1 MFIHYL
7 KTVFR
12 IFKSTKLFSFINI
25 VGLTI
30 GMTSSLLLIHYVIY
44 EKSYDRFHP
53 DSELIYRL
61 CYERTSEE
69 GTQVKFASCCP
80 PAADFIKGAY
90 SEVEKISRIYRYRAV
105 VQLKD
110 KDLKFLEE
118 DIYFVEPE
126 IFEILNFRII
136 EGNPKNALHEPN
148 HAFISKTTAQKYFG
162 ETRPIG
168 SIISVDGITDYT
180 IMGVHEDAPSNTHLK
195 PGIFLSFSNVVS
207 MFGPEIMQSWG
218 HTGFF
223 TYVRFRP
230 DADTAAFEKKMEQLA
245 HSKCSDLMNTY
256 KVLIK
261 LKLQPLTDI
270 HLTSHYMQ
278 EYEENGSLDSV
289 NFLMLVAFFII
300 IMAWVNYVNL
310 STARSLTRAKEVGI
324 RKVLGASRLHLI
336 FQFFLEIF
344 LINLAA
350 AVLAVVL
357 INLMYPA
364 FSSIAGIPLSYSIFR
379 DIWFWIILI
388 IMVSAGVLFS
398 GLYPVAILSAFS
410 PHRVLKGNLGNNPKG
425 VNLRKVLVVIQ
436 FSLALVL
443 MTGAFTISCQL
454 TYLKDQDL
462 GFDMEQMLVV
472 NAPRVRDANFEMK
485 FTAFKRELLRHDDI
499 KKLCFVTEVPG
510 RQIYWDAGGIFRVGD
525 NSRKGKN
532 YQIVGIDYD
541 YIDVFGLKLMY
552 GRNFSKEFPSDNKAL
567 ILNESAVKWM
577 GFNSNENAI
586 GEMVDYWEEKYTIIG
601 VLADFHQ
608 QSLKSA
614 FEPHIYRLMPYGR
627 REIGRF
633 AINIDSR
640 EISST
645 IGLIKDYFEEFFPG
659 NPYDYFF
666 LDDYFNQQYQKDELF
681 GQVIEIFAFLSVF
694 VTGLGIFGI
703 SSYLALQRKKEVG
716 IRKVMGASTGSI
728 LRLFFQDFLYLLF
741 ISLLFAFPIAFFGL
755 QQWLNTFAFRMKFNV
770 LLFLLP
776 FILVVFVTFATIGS
790 NIYRAARTDP
800 VDSIKYE

>member
-1 MFIHYL
+1 
-7 KTVFR
+7 
-12 IFKSTKLFSFINI
+12 
-25 VGLTI
+25 
-30 GMTSSLLLIHYVIY
+30 MTSSLFLIHYVIY

-61 CYERTSEE
+61 RYERTSEE
-69 GTQVKFASCCP
+69 GTQVQFASCCP

-90 SEVEKISRIYRYRAV
+90 PEVEKISRIYRYRAV

-110 KDLKFLEE
+110 KDINFLEE
-118 DIYFVEPE
+118 DMYFVEPE
-126 IFEILNFRII
+126 IFEILYFKII
-136 EGNPKNALHEPN
+136 EGDPINSLLEPN
-148 HAFISKTTAQKYFG
+148 HAFISKSTAHKYFG
-162 ETRPIG
+162 EIEPIG
-168 SIISVDGITDYT
+168 CVFTVDGITDYT
-180 IMGVHEDAPSNTHLK
+180 IMGVYEDAPPNTHLK
-195 PGIFLSFSNVVS
+195 PHILLSFPNIVS
-207 MFGPEIMQSWG
+207 MFGPEVMQSWG

-230 DADTAAFEKKMEQLA
+230 DADTAAFEKKMEQLV

-278 EYEENGSLDSV
+278 EYEENGSRDSV
-289 NFLMLVAFFII
+289 NFLRLVAIFII

-310 STARSLTRAKEVGI
+310 STARSLTRAKEVGM

-336 FQFFLEIF
+336 FQFYLEIF

-350 AVLAVVL
+350 AVLAVGL
-357 INLMYPA
+357 INLIFPA
-364 FSSIAGIPLSYSIFR
+364 FSSIAGIPLSYSIFK
-379 DIWFWIILI
+379 DTWFWIILI
-388 IMVSAGVLFS
+388 LMISAGVFFS
-398 GLYPVAILSAFS
+398 GLYPAVVLSAFK
-410 PHRVLKGNLGNNPKG
+410 PYRVLNGKLGNSPKG
-425 VNLRKVLVVIQ
+425 INLRKTLVVFQ
-436 FSLALVL
+436 FSLAIVL
-443 MTGAFTISCQL
+443 LTGAFTVSRQL

-462 GFDMEQMLVV
+462 GFDMDQMLVV
-472 NAPRVRDANFEMK
+472 NAPRIRGENFEMK
-485 FTAFKRELLRHDDI
+485 FAAFKRELLRHDDI
-499 KKLCFVTEVPG
+499 RKLCFVTEVPG
-510 RQIYWDAGGIFRVGD
+510 RQIYWDAGGIYKVGD

-541 YIDVFGLKLMY
+541 YIDVFDLKLMY

-567 ILNESAVKWM
+567 ILNETAVKWM
-577 GFNSNENAI
+577 GFNSNEKAI
-586 GEMVDYWEEKYTIIG
+586 GALVDYWGENYTIVG
-601 VLADFHQ
+601 VLSDFHQ
-608 QSLKSA
+608 QSLKQA
-614 FEPHIYRLMPYGR
+614 FEPHIYRLLPYGR

-633 AINIDSR
+633 AIKVNAR

-645 IGLIKDYFEEFFPG
+645 IVLVKEDFDEFFPG

-681 GQVIEIFAFLSVF
+681 GQVIEFFAFLAVF

-716 IRKVMGASTGSI
+716 IRKVLGASTGSI
-728 LRLFFQDFLYLLF
+728 LRLFSKDFIYLLL
-741 ISLLFAFPIAFFGL
+741 ISLLFAWPIAFFVL
-755 QQWLNTFAFRMKFNV
+755 QQWLNTFAFRMRLNV

-776 FILVVFVTFATIGS
+776 FILTVLITFATIGS

-800 VDSIKYE
+800 VDCIKYE